1 MLRLKRLNSPEPER
15 GSSLLAVIGVM
26 AVFAIISVTIV
37 GSTMSAIR
45 VSSSTQ
51 AGVQAQAAAEAGID
65 ATAALLSTAPCTSAL
80 IQSIGVPKYSVT
92 LSYQVG
98 SDEWKEGCAPANA
111 SLIRVVSTGTAE
123 ATGSV
128 VDPSD
133 TRMVEAIYSVKTSG
147 SAKTG
152 GIAIYADLGF
162 SVIESVT
169 IHAKDS
175 TIYVHEGNASCIS
188 SGANN
193 VDIIVKAGDVTLGE
207 SCGIFGDVWASGA
220 VKVEGSSIIHE
231 SLIAAKLNTL
241 STAQVIGNVWVSG
254 KATIG
259 LGTKIGG
266 TLTAGSVAGL
276 LGSIL
281 SVLTASGSQPPPVSN
296 VADPG
301 WFELNYKYSNN
312 PNKIRVQSPKDQAHW
327 KSFESVYRIEGVCGL
342 PELQAAADSLAG
354 RPGIIECAAGVD
366 VASAGVLTLGS
377 DIAVIAE
384 SFKFRESAQINS
396 AAKHKLWLVT
406 PDGSP
411 NNKPTCNAKDGPFVV
426 SQSFKVNPNV
436 DVMVYSPCAVDIS
449 TSTQWRGQIWGG
461 TVHLG
466 TSGVYTYAE
475 VGFPGAPSTGGAGT
489 PSGTVTLGPRDSIR
503 DVNG

>member
-1 MLRLKRLNSPEPER
+1 MPESER
-15 GSSLLAVIGVM
+15 GSSLLAVVGIM
-26 AVFAIISVTIV
+26 AVFGIISVTIV
-37 GSTMSAIR
+37 GSTMSAIG
-45 VSSSTQ
+45 VSGATQ

-65 ATAALLSTAPCTSAL
+65 AAAAELSTGPCTRAH
-80 IQSIGVPKYSVT
+80 IQSEGVPNYSVT
-92 LSYQVG
+92 LSYQGG
-98 SDEWKEGCAPANA
+98 SSDWKEGCAPADA
-111 SLIRVVSTGTAE
+111 SLIRVVSTGTAQN
-123 ATGSV
+123 AARAGSA
-128 VDPSD
+128 SD
-133 TRMVEAIYSVKTSG
+133 NTRTVEAIYSGKTSR

-152 GIAIYADLGF
+152 GIAIYAHLGF